1 MGNIINETVFSDCVN
16 KALGVNLKMAGL
28 AYDATAEVG
37 EVSSWGNKVSFPRF
51 NRTANV
57 ATIVKGTAIVPADVD
72 MADCTADILQ
82 TGGSIRVFD
91 KDAHS
96 IKGATLDR
104 MAEQLAQEAAKDIDS
119 ALSTTA
125 DREAT
130 LLSAL
135 ASANDVTEDEML
147 DAMQL
152 FNDQQDV
159 DSYSGICINSR
170 MRKSFVKMDAFT
182 STEKTYMTNGNGI
195 VKNGCIGY
203 FMGVPVVVSDN
214 GTYDTA
220 KAESKIYFLKKGA
233 LAYVLQQS
241 PKIEEQREGLLLAT
255 DIIDSQL
262 YATKV
267 LDTTGI
273 VIARK
278 TIA

>member
-1 MGNIINETVFSDCVN
+1 
-16 KALGVNLKMAGL
+16 
-28 AYDATAEVG
+28 
-37 EVSSWGNKVSFPRF
+37 
-51 NRTANV
+51 
-57 ATIVKGTAIVPADVD
+57 
-72 MADCTADILQ
+72 
-82 TGGSIRVFD
+82 
-91 KDAHS
+91 
-96 IKGATLDR
+96 
-104 MAEQLAQEAAKDIDS
+104 
-119 ALSTTA
+119 
-125 DREAT
+125 
-130 LLSAL
+130 
-135 ASANDVTEDEML
+135 
-147 DAMQL
+147 
-152 FNDQQDV
+152 
-159 DSYSGICINSR
+159 
-170 MRKSFVKMDAFT
+170 
-182 STEKTYMTNGNGI
+182 MTNGNGI